1 MAPTPDDHKTDRLLR
16 ALADSTRRSL
26 LDRLRDQ
33 PGLTQGMLG
42 SGLALTRQALSKH
55 LAALEAA
62 ELVVTRW
69 RGREKLH
76 FLNPLP
82 LQLLPQRWVTT
93 TQREHEAALAALKV
107 ALHAPPTSRDLRDP
121 VVALLAAPAD
131 DALDGRRIDRA
142 GALAAARGYLQGTAD
157 AVRAIAT
164 TLPATGGYAKP
175 PDGRFSIAEHLQH
188 LADIEEMGWAPR
200 FERLLAE
207 KRPRLPNV
215 DGDRLAAERDYA
227 HSPWRGAV
235 RRFARQ
241 RARTL
246 RALASYDEATLART
260 ALFAGRS
267 ATAGDVLAAMVAHDR
282 EHRAE
287 MAALWTHGGSR

>member
-1 MAPTPDDHKTDRLLR
+1 VAPTPNDHKTDRLLR

-131 DALDGRRIDRA
+131 AALDGRRIDRA

-246 RALASYDEATLART
+246 RALACYDEATLAR
-260 ALFAGRS
+260 AANFAGRS

>member
-1 MAPTPDDHKTDRLLR
+1 MATPADDNKTDRLLR

-82 LQLLPQRWVTT
+82 LQMLPQRWVTT
-93 TQREHEAALAALKV
+93 TQGEHEAALAALKV
-107 ALHAPPTSRDLRDP
+107 ALHAPPTSRDLHDP
-121 VVALLAAPAD
+121 VVALLAAAPD
-131 DALDGRRIDRA
+131 DVLDGRRIHGA
-142 GALAAARGYLQGTAD
+142 GALAAARLYLRGTAD
-157 AVRAIAT
+157 AMRAIAAV
-164 TLPATGGYAKP
+164 LPAAGGYAKP

-188 LADIEEMGWAPR
+188 LADIEELGWAPR

-207 KRPRLPNV
+207 TRPRLPNV
-215 DGDRLAAERDYA
+215 DGDRLAAQRDYA
-227 HSPWRGAV
+227 HSPWRGAA

-241 RARTL
+241 RSRTL
-246 RALASYDEATLART
+246 RALARYDESTLAKPAR
-260 ALFAGRS
+260 FADRA

-287 MAALWTHGGSR
+287 MASLWMQRGSR

>member
-1 MAPTPDDHKTDRLLR
+1 MAPTPDDNKTDRLLR

-121 VVALLAAPAD
+121 VVALLAAPAS
-131 DALDGRRIDRA
+131 DALDGRRIAGA
-142 GALAAARGYLQGTAD
+142 GALAAAHAYLQGTAD
-157 AVRAIAT
+157 AVRTIAA
-164 TLPATGGYAKP
+164 TLPAAGGYAKP

-188 LADIEEMGWAPR
+188 LADIEELGWAPR

-207 KRPRLPNV
+207 TRPRLPNV
-215 DGDRLAAERDYA
+215 DGDRLAVQRDYA

-235 RRFARQ
+235 RRFARL

-246 RALASYDEATLART
+246 RALARYDEAALARA

-287 MAALWTHGGSR
+287 MASLWTHGGSR